1 MGRPLLRRRTLS
13 LTACA
18 PIGAPANAK
27 RALSV
32 SVVEVKSIW
41 PLSTGLHTCHKGR
54 YNGLR
59 RRRPKRIP
67 KTGLS
72 SDRALQL
79 ARVKLKPLVIVHQN
93 VTVNLNQALHTPPI
107 TLGECAWQDRGMAWV
122 RLRYPWDCYVGD
134 LGEVDTR

>member
-1 MGRPLLRRRTLS
+1 VLISAAAFGDP
-13 LTACA
+13 
-18 PIGAPANAK
+18 
-27 RALSV
+27 ALSA

-41 PLSTGLHTCHKGR
+41 PLSTGLHTCHKGW

-59 RRRPKRIP
+59 RRRPKRTP

-107 TLGECAWQDRGMAWV
+107 TLGECAWQDRGVVGASPHY
-122 RLRYPWDCYVGD
+122 LRNCYVGD
-134 LGEVDTR
+134 LSEVDTR